1 MQVDGTPRAALIGN
15 VKSPAPG
22 RVEED
27 GNVDARNALIAR
39 RSSVR
44 PGKCHAAPSA
54 QNDYRSLAAENQR
67 LAKSG
72 TGYSRNLFNG
82 PQFRV
87 L

>member
-1 MQVDGTPRAALIGN
+1 MAT
-15 VKSPAPG
+15 
-22 RVEED
+22 
-27 GNVDARNALIAR
+27 VDARNALIAR

-67 LAKSG
+67 FAKSG

-82 PQFRV
+82 PQFRE